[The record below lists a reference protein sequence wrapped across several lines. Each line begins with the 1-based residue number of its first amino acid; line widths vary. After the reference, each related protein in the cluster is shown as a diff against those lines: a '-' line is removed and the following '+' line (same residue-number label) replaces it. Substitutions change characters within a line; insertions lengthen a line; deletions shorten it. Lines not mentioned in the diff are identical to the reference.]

1 MAYNGENRKE
11 KSKLTRQRIY
21 ETADAMLATRGYSEI
36 SVNDIIKEAGVSK
49 GAFYFHFASKD
60 ELFTSLID
68 DYVKRL
74 DADYESYLDSFP
86 NDARTEYVLIELV
99 GKIAETVT
107 LRVGFD
113 NMLTLYKAQLT
124 NDYDTSMVLSYN
136 RRIYSMLS
144 SVLARGMT
152 RGEFRTDIPPD
163 ILAKHMM
170 VAFRGITYEWCAR
183 YPDFDYKAQALAL
196 FELLLKGI
204 CIR

>member
-86 NDARTEYVLIELV
+86 NDARAEYVLIELV

-107 LRVGFD
+107 LRVGYD

-152 RGEFRTDIPPD
+152 RGEFRADIPPD

-183 YPDFDYKAQALAL
+183 YPDFDYKAQAFAL

-204 CIR
+204 SIR

>member
-86 NDARTEYVLIELV
+86 NDARAEYVLIELV

-107 LRVGFD
+107 LRVGYD

-152 RGEFRTDIPPD
+152 RGEFRADIPPD

-204 CIR
+204 SIR